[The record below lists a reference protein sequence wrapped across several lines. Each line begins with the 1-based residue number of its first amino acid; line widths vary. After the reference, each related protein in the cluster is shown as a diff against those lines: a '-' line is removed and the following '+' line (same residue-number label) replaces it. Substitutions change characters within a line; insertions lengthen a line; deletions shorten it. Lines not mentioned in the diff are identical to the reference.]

1 MDLPRLNLEPLLR
14 PFAFYYQRMSFDN
27 QLSFSVY
34 EDSMILNLSMYLDV
48 FFSL

>member
-1 MDLPRLNLEPLLR
+1 VIKIVLL
-14 PFAFYYQRMSFDN
+14 AFYYQRMSFDN

-34 EDSMILNLSMYLDV
+34 VDNMVLNLSMYLDV

>member
-1 MDLPRLNLEPLLR
+1 MNLPRLNLEPLLI
-14 PFAFYYQRMSFDN
+14 PFVFYYQRMSFDN

-34 EDSMILNLSMYLDV
+34 VDSIVLNLSMYLDV